1 MSIHS
6 VELFPDPPVTHNME
20 LSKAILAAKARGS
33 NIFAVL
39 VKFNGCVPKKRYVW
53 RGLLFFPEKKS
64 KKSLNQNSNE
74 SCQIIQF
81 VWNIHN

>member
-1 MSIHS
+1 M
-6 VELFPDPPVTHNME
+6 FPDPPVTHNME

-39 VKFNGCVPKKRYVW
+39 VKFNGCVPKKIYVD
-53 RGLLFFPEKKS
+53 GCTLFSK

-74 SCQIIQF
+74 SC
-81 VWNIHN
+81 